1 MSTPSNN
8 PDALEE
14 RIAALRRLPRATP
27 ERDLLPGVLARIA
40 RPDARVVSLAEWRAI
55 AVAAVLVFVLNLL
68 ALYYHTR
75 AAALPAD
82 DAYALLTDFQLY
94 D

>member
-8 PDALEE
+8 QDPLEE
-14 RIAALRRLPRATP
+14 RIAALRRLPRTAP
-27 ERDLLPGVLARIA
+27 ERDLLPGILARIS
-40 RPDARVVSLAEWRAI
+40 RPEARVVSLAEWRAI

-68 ALYYHTR
+68 GLYYHAR
-75 AAALPAD
+75 AEALPAVD
-82 DAYALLTDFQLY
+82 TYALVTDFQLY